1 MATTKG
7 TLLVTGAAGFVG
19 GHAVPLLREAGYQ
32 VVSVVRKESR
42 TSPSSA
48 GRPSDRYSCDLTVSS
63 EVRRMVRELRPNAV
77 LHLAGRNHAGDS
89 WADPA
94 GYLESNLMATVYLL
108 EALRQESPDTRIIV
122 AGSMLSVPL
131 GERPQPP
138 HPYSLSKSLQTL
150 ITQSW
155 AHLYRSDALVVRP
168 SNLVGPG
175 PSGGICTRL
184 GAWIA
189 DREQGADTSFRLAS
203 LAEPRDYL
211 DVRDAAAAI
220 RILFEKGKPG
230 HVYPVASGVYR
241 SLGEVLNAFQAQSTE
256 AFAVETPQELVG
268 TGSSAIPADTPVAA
282 LHARALRVFGW
293 QPQISFAQS
302 VADILFEQRSG
313 KGVRVWEIS

>member
-1 MATTKG
+1 MTTTKG

-19 GHAVPLLREAGYQ
+19 GHAVPLLREAGYR
-32 VVSVVRKESR
+32 VVSVVRRESR
-42 TSPSSA
+42 SHTAPVGSL
-48 GRPSDRYSCDLTVSS
+48 SDRCTCDLTVSS
-63 EVRRMVRELRPNAV
+63 EVRRMIRELRPNAV

-89 WADPA
+89 WSDPA

-108 EALRQESPDTRIIV
+108 EALRLESPDTRIIV
-122 AGSMLSVPL
+122 AGSMLSVSL

-155 AHLYRSDALVVRP
+155 EHLFRSDALVVRP
-168 SNLVGPG
+168 SNLIGPG

-184 GAWIA
+184 AAWIA
-189 DREQGADTSFRLAS
+189 DREQGGDTLFRLAS

-220 RILFEKGKPG
+220 RILFEKGKAG
-230 HVYPVASGVYR
+230 HVYPVASGVLR
-241 SLGEVLNAFQAQSTE
+241 SLGEVLAAFQAQSAA
-256 AFAVETPQELVG
+256 AFAVETPLKQER
-268 TGSSAIPADTPVAA
+268 TQNPAIPTDTPAEA

-293 QPQISFAQS
+293 QPQIPFAQS
-302 VADILFEQRSG
+302 LADILSEQRSG